1 MPAFFDH
8 PFVPH
13 TPFTAMPALP
23 FRLRLALLL
32 GLLAAGPLAA
42 QPASATF
49 RPALLESY
57 AAGFSATAD
66 SDLERG
72 GQVGSVAVARYDLS
86 FTGRTALGQSTT
98 LLHGLAWASHR
109 LDLTGPV
116 LLPDRLDEL
125 TLSLGVQHRASPT
138 WSLGAYLRPGFY
150 GDSLDADA
158 DSFNAPLLATAM
170 YTVSREL
177 TWIFGFSANAAS
189 DNPFI
194 PIAGVRWQF
203 APDWTLNIGFPRAGV
218 SWKQRDT
225 VTWHLGATVQGGDY
239 YVADGFGSPAPGLGR
254 LTRTWLEYREIRAGL
269 GAEIKLAEGVT
280 LNADAGV
287 AVDQR
292 FDYFDRGYELKGG
305 NPAFLRLA
313 VQGRF

>member
-1 MPAFFDH
+1 MPS
-8 PFVPH
+8 
-13 TPFTAMPALP
+13 LP
-23 FRLRLALLL
+23 FRPCLALLL
-32 GLLAAGPLAA
+32 GLAAVGPLAA

-57 AAGFSATAD
+57 AIGFGATAA

-72 GQVGSVAVARYDLS
+72 GTVGSVEVARYDFS
-86 FTGRTALGQSTT
+86 FTGRTPLSEATM
-98 LLHGLAWASHR
+98 LLHGLAWSSNR

-138 WSLGAYLRPGFY
+138 WTLGAYLRPGFY
-150 GDSLDADA
+150 GDSLDAES

-170 YTVSREL
+170 YHASREL
-177 TWIFGFSANAAS
+177 TWILGFSANAAS

-203 APDWTLNIGFPRAGV
+203 APDWTLNIGFPRAGFTWKASETV
-218 SWKQRDT
+218 S
-225 VTWHLGATVQGGDY
+225 WHLGATVQGGDY
-239 YVADGFGSPAPGLGR
+239 YVSEGFGSPAPGMGR
-254 LTRTWLEYREIRAGL
+254 LSRTWLEYREIRAGL
-269 GAEIKLAEGVT
+269 GAEAKLTEHVSLT
-280 LNADAGV
+280 ADAGV

-292 FDYFDRGYELKGG
+292 FDYFDRGYELKGET
-305 NPAFLRLA
+305 PFFFRIA

>member
-1 MPAFFDH
+1 
-8 PFVPH
+8 
-13 TPFTAMPALP
+13 MPALP
-23 FRLRLALLL
+23 FRPCLALLL
-32 GLLAAGPLAA
+32 GLLASGQLAA

-49 RPALLESY
+49 RPALLEAY
-57 AAGFSATAD
+57 AVGFGATAA

-72 GQVGSVAVARYDLS
+72 GVVGSVEVARYDFS
-86 FTGRTALGQSTT
+86 FTGRTALGEATM
-98 LLHGLAWASHR
+98 LLHGLAWSSNR

-125 TLSLGVQHRASPT
+125 TLSRGLQHRASPQWT
-138 WSLGAYLRPGFY
+138 FGAYLRPGFY

-170 YTVSREL
+170 YHASREL
-177 TWIFGFSANAAS
+177 TWILGFSANAAS

-203 APDWTLNIGFPRAGV
+203 APEWTLNIGFPRAGFT
-218 SWKQRDT
+218 WKASDT
-225 VTWHLGATVQGGDY
+225 VSWHLGATVQGGDY
-239 YVADGFGSPAPGLGR
+239 HVSDGFGSPAPGIGR
-254 LTRTWLEYREIRAGL
+254 LSKTWLEYREIRAGV
-269 GAEIKLAEGVT
+269 GAELVLAEGVT
-280 LNADAGV
+280 LAVDAGV

-292 FDYFDRGYELKGG
+292 FDYFDRGYELKGET
-305 NPAFLRLA
+305 PFFLRLA

>member
-1 MPAFFDH
+1 
-8 PFVPH
+8 
-13 TPFTAMPALP
+13 MPALP
-23 FRLRLALLL
+23 FRLPRVLLL
-32 GLLAAGPLAA
+32 GLLAAGQLAA

-57 AAGFSATAD
+57 AVGFGSTAA

-72 GQVGSVAVARYDLS
+72 GPVGSVEVARYELS
-86 FTGRTALGQSTT
+86 LTGRTALGESTL
-98 LLHGLAWASHR
+98 LLHGLAWSSTR

-125 TLSLGVQHRASPT
+125 TLSLGLQHRASPT

-150 GDSLDADA
+150 GDSLDAES

-170 YTVSREL
+170 YQASRDL
-177 TWIFGFSANAAS
+177 TWILGFSANAAS

-194 PIAGVRWQF
+194 PIAGVRWRF
-203 APDWTLNIGFPRAGV
+203 APDWMLNIGFPRAGV
-218 SWKQRDT
+218 TWKASET
-225 VTWHLGATVQGGDY
+225 VSWHLGATVQGGDY
-239 YVADGFGSPAPGLGR
+239 YVTNGFAAPAPGVGR
-254 LTRTWLEYREIRAGL
+254 LGSTWLEYREIRAGL
-269 GAEIKLAEGVT
+269 GAEFKLGDGVT
-280 LNADAGV
+280 LVADAGV

-292 FDYFDRGYELKGG
+292 FDYFDRGYELKGET
-305 NPAFLRLA
+305 PFFFRLA